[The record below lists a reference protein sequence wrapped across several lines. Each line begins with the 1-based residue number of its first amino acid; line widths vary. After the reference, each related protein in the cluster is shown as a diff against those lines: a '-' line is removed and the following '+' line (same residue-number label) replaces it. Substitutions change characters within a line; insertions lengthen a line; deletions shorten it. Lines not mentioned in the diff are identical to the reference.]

1 MAFDESLWGTNAKER
16 HATIER
22 EGVSSTVNR
31 KLRGKRG
38 VVESNDTADKAG
50 VMFWYREGGVDPR
63 RDSQDLGAAVRR
75 CVRKTGRK
83 LLRRTWASARQS
95 PRVRRRW
102 GNLMNSASRGW
113 GAELLRRSLGCRP
126 GLTGANGVAN
136 RRKSFSEQF
145 FPSSPAG
152 ITGLGVVR
160 PETDAPHGVEKAGFS
175 QTSFCASSQ
184 EVVFHGRVP

>member
-1 MAFDESLWGTNAKER
+1 
-16 HATIER
+16 
-22 EGVSSTVNR
+22 
-31 KLRGKRG
+31 
-38 VVESNDTADKAG
+38 
-50 VMFWYREGGVDPR
+50 MFWDREIGHDSR

-75 CVRKTGRK
+75 RVKKTGRK
-83 LLRRTWASARQS
+83 LRKRTWASARQS

-136 RRKSFSEQF
+136 RRKSFSEHF
-145 FPSSPAG
+145 FPSPPAG

-160 PETDAPHGVEKAGFS
+160 PEIDARNGVEELASAKPLVPVLRRWYFMAGF
-175 QTSFCASSQ
+175 C
-184 EVVFHGRVP
+184 ENLEKVPARTAYFRTGFQIA

>member
-1 MAFDESLWGTNAKER
+1 MAFDESQWGTNAKER

-95 PRVRRRW
+95 PKAALEKSDEFYRSRSGRRI
-102 GNLMNSASRGW
+102 SK
-113 GAELLRRSLGCRP
+113 RRFGLPTRP
-126 GLTGANGVAN
+126 HWCEW
-136 RRKSFSEQF
+136 RR
-145 FPSSPAG
+145 
-152 ITGLGVVR
+152 
-160 PETDAPHGVEKAGFS
+160 
-175 QTSFCASSQ
+175 
-184 EVVFHGRVP
+184 

>member
-50 VMFWYREGGVDPR
+50 VMFWYREGGVDTR

-75 CVRKTGRK
+75 CGRKKGRK

-95 PRVRRRW
+95 PKAALEKSDEFYRSRSGRRI
-102 GNLMNSASRGW
+102 SK
-113 GAELLRRSLGCRP
+113 RRIGLPTRP
-126 GLTGANGVAN
+126 HWCEW
-136 RRKSFSEQF
+136 RR
-145 FPSSPAG
+145 
-152 ITGLGVVR
+152 
-160 PETDAPHGVEKAGFS
+160 
-175 QTSFCASSQ
+175 
-184 EVVFHGRVP
+184 